1 MDLAS
6 AFADINWWSVIIAAL
21 STFLLGGI
29 WYGPLFGKS
38 WMEAFDFSVEDLKK
52 RNAAKTFGFS
62 FILAL
67 FAALILD
74 MFIGHQADT
83 LTGLLAGFFAGLGWV
98 VTFTGIQYLFEMK
111 SLKIFAVN
119 AGYSLVSLTIMGAI
133 LGAW

>member
-6 AFADINWWSVIIAAL
+6 AFTQINWWSVIVAAL
-21 STFLLGGI
+21 STFLLGGL
-29 WYGPLFGKS
+29 WYGPLFGKT
-38 WMEAFDFSVEDLKK
+38 WMKSFNFSIEDLKN
-52 RNAAKTFGFS
+52 RNTTRTFGLS

-67 FAALILD
+67 IAAFILD
-74 MFIGHQADT
+74 MFIGHQADL

-111 SLKIFAVN
+111 TLKIFMVN

-133 LGAW
+133 LGVW